1 MKILVTEDEKKISK
15 FIKKGLEEAG
25 HVVDCAYDGNT
36 SLSLCETFDYDL
48 LIMDVMLPDLD
59 GVKVV
64 QTLRQRGIDF
74 PAIFLSALSE
84 TKDKI
89 KGLDS
94 GGDDYLVKPFDFE
107 ELLAR
112 IRSITRRGGKALSE
126 RYLKAGDLEIDLLSR
141 AVTRSGKEI
150 DLTNK
155 EYILLKYL
163 VSNKNRP
170 VTRTKLL
177 QVGWDYNFD
186 PESNVVDVYINMLRK
201 KIDKEFEKKLIFTEV
216 GVGYIIKE

>member
-15 FIKKGLEEAG
+15 FIKKGLEESG

-59 GVKVV
+59 GFKVV
-64 QTLRQRGIDF
+64 QTLRQRGVDF
-74 PAIFLSALSE
+74 PVIFLSALSE
-84 TKDKI
+84 TRDKI

-112 IRSITRRGGKALSE
+112 IRSITRRGNKALSK
-126 RYLKAGDLEIDLLSR
+126 RYLEVADLRIDVLSR
-141 AVTRSGKEI
+141 DVTRGGEVI
-150 DLTNK
+150 ELTNK
-155 EYILLKYL
+155 EYVLLKYL

-201 KIDKEFEKKLIFTEV
+201 KVDKNFDKKLILTEV
-216 GVGYIIKE
+216 GVGYVVKE

>member
-25 HVVDCAYDGNT
+25 HIVDCAYDGNT

-48 LIMDVMLPDLD
+48 VIMDVMLPDID

-64 QTLRQRGIDF
+64 QTIRQRGIDF
-74 PAIFLSALSE
+74 PVLFLSALSE
-84 TKDKI
+84 ARDKI

-94 GGDDYLVKPFDFE
+94 GGDDYLVKPFDFD

-112 IRSITRRGGKALSE
+112 IRSITRRSGALPKV
-126 RYLKAGDLEIDLLSR
+126 RYLIVDDLKIDLLSR
-141 AVTRSGKEI
+141 VVTRSGKEI
-150 DLTNK
+150 ELTNK
-155 EYILLKYL
+155 EYILLKHL

-170 VTRTKLL
+170 VSRTKLL

-201 KIDKEFEKKLIFTEV
+201 KIDKDFEKKLILTEV
-216 GVGYIIKE
+216 GIGYTIKD

>member
-59 GVKVV
+59 GIKVV
-64 QTLRQRGIDF
+64 QTIRQRGIDY
-74 PAIFLSALSE
+74 PVLFLSALSE

-112 IRSITRRGGKALSE
+112 IRSITRRGSKSLNE
-126 RYLKAGDLEIDLLSR
+126 RYVSVGDLEVDLLAR
-141 AVTRSGKEI
+141 TVTRSGEQI
-150 DLTNK
+150 ELTNK
-155 EYILLKYL
+155 EFLLLKYL
-163 VSNKNRP
+163 VTNKNRA

-186 PESNVVDVYINMLRK
+186 PESNVVDVYINLLRK
-201 KIDKEFEKKLIFTEV
+201 KIDKGWDKKLIYTEV
-216 GVGYIIKE
+216 GVGYIIKD